1 MKFWLHKINPG
12 QNNEENCFNIL
23 KLNLLATGYSDMAR
37 SFIYNPNNKL
47 QSVKEALDKEC
58 SDWNYNYVTENNI
71 KNFVYEIKKNDIVVI
86 PLTQKYDNEIYICQI
101 ISDKVIN
108 VQNGEIPQ
116 IASDI
121 GFLHLIKFIRKMKFT
136 EADEK
141 LQNFIEENK
150 RMNTTIE
157 IDDLDVIKTI

>member
-1 MKFWLHKINPG
+1 
-12 QNNEENCFNIL
+12 
-23 KLNLLATGYSDMAR
+23 MAR
-37 SFIYNPNNKL
+37 SFIYNPNNKP

-71 KNFVYEIKKNDIVVI
+71 INFVYEIKKNDIVVI
-86 PLTQKYDNEIYICQI
+86 PLTQKCDNEIYICQI

-108 VQNGEIPQ
+108 AQNGEIPQ

-136 EADEK
+136 
-141 LQNFIEENK
+141 
-150 RMNTTIE
+150 
-157 IDDLDVIKTI
+157 

>member
-1 MKFWLHKINPG
+1 
-12 QNNEENCFNIL
+12 
-23 KLNLLATGYSDMAR
+23 MAR
-37 SFIYNPNNKL
+37 SFIYDPVNKL
-47 QSVKEALDKEC
+47 QSVKEAINKE
-58 SDWNYNYVTENNI
+58 SPSWNYKYLTENNI
-71 KNFVYEIKKNDIVVI
+71 INFVYEIKKNDIIVI
-86 PLTQKYDNEIYICQI
+86 PLTQKYNNEIYICQI

-141 LQNFIEENK
+141 PQNFIEENK
-150 RMNTTIE
+150 RMNTTIK
-157 IDDLDVIKTI
+157 IDDLNIIENI

>member
-1 MKFWLHKINPG
+1 
-12 QNNEENCFNIL
+12 
-23 KLNLLATGYSDMAR
+23 MAR

-47 QSVKEALDKEC
+47 QSVKEAINKE
-58 SDWNYNYVTENNI
+58 SPSWNYKYVTENNI
-71 KNFVYEIKKNDIVVI
+71 INFVYEIKKNDIIVI
-86 PLTQKYDNEIYICQI
+86 PLTQKYNNEIYICQI

-141 LQNFIEENK
+141 PQNFIEENK
-150 RMNTTIE
+150 RMNTTIK
-157 IDDLDVIKTI
+157 IDDLNIIENI

>member
-1 MKFWLHKINPG
+1 
-12 QNNEENCFNIL
+12 
-23 KLNLLATGYSDMAR
+23 MAR
-37 SFIYNPNNKL
+37 SFIYNPVNKL
-47 QSVKEALDKEC
+47 QSVKEAINKE
-58 SDWNYNYVTENNI
+58 SPSWNYKYLTENNI
-71 KNFVYEIKKNDIVVI
+71 INFVYEIKKNDIIVI
-86 PLTQKYDNEIYICQI
+86 PLTQKYNNEIYICQI

-141 LQNFIEENK
+141 PQNFIEENK
-150 RMNTTIE
+150 RMNTTIK
-157 IDDLDVIKTI
+157 IDDLNIIENI

>member
-1 MKFWLHKINPG
+1 
-12 QNNEENCFNIL
+12 
-23 KLNLLATGYSDMAR
+23 
-37 SFIYNPNNKL
+37 
-47 QSVKEALDKEC
+47 
-58 SDWNYNYVTENNI
+58 
-71 KNFVYEIKKNDIVVI
+71 
-86 PLTQKYDNEIYICQI
+86 DNEIYICQI

-121 GFLHLIKFIRKMKFT
+121 GFLHLIKFVRKMKFT